1 MENENEFEVKEEKRK
16 SRKIDPEIMD
26 ELLALPKRAA
36 RIKKKTPAEVEHYKE
51 LLVSSGVY
59 DEFRKQ
65 RKHRK
70 MEQ

>member
-1 MENENEFEVKEEKRK
+1 MP
-16 SRKIDPEIMD
+16 RKINQDVMD

-36 RIKKKTPAEVEHYKE
+36 RIKKMTPAEVEHYKE
-51 LLVSSGVY
+51 LLVSSGVF

-70 MEQ
+70 QER

>member
-1 MENENEFEVKEEKRK
+1 MT
-16 SRKIDPEIMD
+16 RKINPDIMD

-36 RIKKKTPAEVEHYKE
+36 RVKKMTLAEVEHYKE

-70 MEQ
+70 TEQ